1 MLKNKLAIAAV
12 AVTAAAAALSAH
24 AGPRMEADIGPFTYE
39 AVGATPSLTFGRKA
53 APQAADARKPAA
65 GATAAGHAAA
75 PRAGTGGAFTYDALG
90 ATPRVEVKRQPPA
103 EPVTRQP
110 SR

>member
-1 MLKNKLAIAAV
+1 MRSTRLVIAAIV
-12 AVTAAAAALSAH
+12 AATALAASAQ
-24 AGPRMEADIGPFTYE
+24 PRSEANSPFTYE

-53 APQAADARKPAA
+53 APQAAEARKPAA
-65 GATAAGHAAA
+65 GAAAAGHAAA
-75 PRAGTGGAFTYDALG
+75 PRAGTGGTFTYDALG

-103 EPVTRQP
+103 ELVTRQP